1 MAFCRWRLPGCA
13 RSPYRQMSKF
23 DCKTSFSY
31 WRLSP
36 LQVAKIASHWLK
48 IKEKPAHAV
57 LFQKSC
63 IKIQLF
69 DSACLCFIDECEEGK
84 KINTRFD

>member
-1 MAFCRWRLPGCA
+1 M
-13 RSPYRQMSKF
+13 
-23 DCKTSFSY
+23 
-31 WRLSP
+31 
-36 LQVAKIASHWLK
+36 AKIASHWLK
-48 IKEKPAHAV
+48 IKEKPDHAV